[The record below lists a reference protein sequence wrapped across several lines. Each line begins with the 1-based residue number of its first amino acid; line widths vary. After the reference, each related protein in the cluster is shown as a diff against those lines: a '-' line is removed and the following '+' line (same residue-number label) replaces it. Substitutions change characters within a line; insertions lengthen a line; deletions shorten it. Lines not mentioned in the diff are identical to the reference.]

1 MRLVPSL
8 SYCSLVATLGGADE
22 SRPISKKAASMKRM
36 LMLLT
41 VALVMAAMMV
51 AMAAPAFA
59 QGSNPQGLGRQ
70 STDSNCGNGTGFSG
84 DFFTYN
90 RGNGS
95 VDHFAYTD
103 KGNGSQKNPQGRGT
117 CF

>member
-1 MRLVPSL
+1 MVKVYVQS
-8 SYCSLVATLGGADE
+8 GGADE
-22 SRPISKKAASMKRM
+22 SRPTVKEVVLMRKRI
-36 LMLLT
+36 LMVLA

-59 QGSNPQGLGRQ
+59 QGSNPQGLGKDD
-70 STDSNCGNGTGFSG
+70 TDSDCGIGNGGSG

-95 VDHFAYTD
+95 VDHFDYSD
-103 KGNGSQKNPQGRGT
+103 KGNGDQQNPQGQGT
-117 CF
+117 CM